1 MMLLWWRHPL
11 VRNLWLYFNDSLFV
25 IILVSDEV
33 SYSSLIDMQEVK
45 DDSSDFELPDH
56 VVADA
61 TPFTQ

>member
-1 MMLLWWRHPL
+1 MRT
-11 VRNLWLYFNDSLFV
+11 LWLYLNNLFIV
-25 IILVSDEV
+25 VVVSDEV

>member
-11 VRNLWLYFNDSLFV
+11 VRTLWLYLNNLFIV
-25 IILVSDEV
+25 VVVSDEV

>member
-1 MMLLWWRHPL
+1 MSL
-11 VRNLWLYFNDSLFV
+11 VLIVVLCV
-25 IILVSDEV
+25 VSDEV

-61 TPFTQ
+61 TSFTQ

>member
-1 MMLLWWRHPL
+1 M
-11 VRNLWLYFNDSLFV
+11 RNLWLYFNDSLFV